1 MKGNDYFDALIKK
14 NGFGQRE
21 RCIYGQSRCA
31 AGARAKEQVAD
42 LSQLSNIS
50 SYTEQMRS
58 QMEEKSG
65 KIYWVPTT
73 VSAFGLYCN
82 MDLLKKYGQKVPQ
95 NIGEWDSVCSF
106 FKQQGITPVVA
117 NNDIS
122 LKTMAIGHSFF
133 SVYQE
138 NSQADIFDKINRGEA
153 RLSDYLRSGFSI
165 AESFLSKGYID
176 REKALHTK
184 RHRMILRNLR
194 KVKLHLC

>member
-65 KIYWVPTT
+65 K
-73 VSAFGLYCN
+73 N
-82 MDLLKKYGQKVPQ
+82 LLGAHNCVCFWPVLQYGFVEEVRTK
-95 NIGEWDSVCSF
+95 GSS
-106 FKQQGITPVVA
+106 
-117 NNDIS
+117 
-122 LKTMAIGHSFF
+122 KT
-133 SVYQE
+133 
-138 NSQADIFDKINRGEA
+138 
-153 RLSDYLRSGFSI
+153 
-165 AESFLSKGYID
+165 
-176 REKALHTK
+176 
-184 RHRMILRNLR
+184 
-194 KVKLHLC
+194 